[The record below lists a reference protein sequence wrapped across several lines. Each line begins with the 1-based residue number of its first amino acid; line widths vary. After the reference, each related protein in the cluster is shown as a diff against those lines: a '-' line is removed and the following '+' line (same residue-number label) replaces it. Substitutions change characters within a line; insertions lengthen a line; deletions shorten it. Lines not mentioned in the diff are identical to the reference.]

1 MTMKN
6 NRRDFLKKSASL
18 TAAISVS
25 GLNACTGSG
34 KREDDS
40 VPSHSTTSK
49 KVQWP
54 LLEGPDTPKIIL
66 SSSSN
71 ATPEEMRMLKQ
82 IGADYILMGGPALP
96 WTESGL
102 GTIMN
107 RFKAEGLTVL
117 NMMLPGMAKI
127 IYNREGRDEEIRQ
140 VQDSLRAAGAAGLPI
155 VEYNFYAHRLIE
167 GYYTKAGR
175 GGADYLA
182 YDYNRTD
189 TSWEYPY
196 ARAENET
203 SIAPK
208 DLTPLPEIGAFD
220 YEQLWDNIS
229 YFLKAV
235 IPVAEKAGVRMA
247 LHPNDPPVPVSRGSH
262 QIMGT
267 FNDWKRLVNVVNS
280 PSNGMTYDCG
290 VSNELGED
298 PLEVLD
304 YLMSRDRINHV
315 HFRNCIGEIPRTK
328 YVEVFSDNGTVDM
341 FTVMEQLVQRR
352 YKFGL
357 FPEHP
362 RGLDYDKAHPGGGT
376 YAGWV
381 YTTAYARAMMQA
393 VLTLEKRKES

>member
-1 MTMKN
+1 MKN
-6 NRRDFLKKSASL
+6 NRRDFIKKSASL

-25 GLNACTGSG
+25 GLSSCTGSG
-34 KREDDS
+34 KKDS
-40 VPSHSTTSK
+40 DSGKLLGTAPK
-49 KVQWP
+49 KIQWP
-54 LLEGPDTPKIIL
+54 VPEGPDTPKIIL
-66 SSSSN
+66 TCGMN

-82 IGADYILMGGPALP
+82 IGADYVLTGGPALP

-102 GTIMN
+102 RACMD
-107 RFKAEGLTVL
+107 RFRAEGLTVL
-117 NMMLPGMAKI
+117 NMMLPGMSNI
-127 IYNREGRDEEIRQ
+127 IYNRTGRDEEIKQ

-167 GYYTKAGR
+167 GYYSVAGR
-175 GGADYLA
+175 GGAGYLA

-189 TSWEYPY
+189 TTWEYPT
-196 ARAENET
+196 ARAANEAST
-203 SIAPK
+203 APK
-208 DLTPLPEIGAFD
+208 DLTPLPGIGEYS
-220 YEQLWDNIS
+220 YEQLWDNIT

-267 FNDWKRLVNVVNS
+267 FNDWKRLVNIVDS

-304 YLMSRDRINHV
+304 YLISRDRINHV
-315 HFRNCIGEIPRTK
+315 HYRNCIVETPRTK
-328 YVEVFSDNGTVDM
+328 YVEVFQDNGTVDM
-341 FTVMEQLVQRR
+341 FAVMEQLVQRK

-357 FPEHP
+357 YPEHP
-362 RGLDYDKAHPGGGT
+362 RSLDYDKAHPGGGS

-393 VLTLEKRKES
+393 VLTLEKRAGI